1 VKFCRD
7 ALSRQVGEAVRI
19 GLRRNTL
26 NSKSGYNRSGT
37 SRLNLAEADTNW
49 LKSSENIDTTILE
62 EKGEEQIEKRR
73 LEMAGK
79 SSRLEI
85 SIDQREGN
93 MKCWM
98 TTGDWEQ
105 DKV

>member
-7 ALSRQVGEAVRI
+7 ALSLQVGEAVRI

-37 SRLNLAEADTNW
+37 SRLTLAEADTNW
-49 LKSSENIDTTILE
+49 LESNENIDTTIL
-62 EKGEEQIEKRR
+62 EKRR

-79 SSRLEI
+79 SSRLET